1 MFLFEVYVFLV
12 LFYSSSGLKLG
23 IASADPK
30 ILGGDDAPDGAIKY
44 QVSLQNVGSHFCGG
58 SIIDKKWVVTAA
70 HCTYNRPAQSFKVAV
85 GINKLSDE
93 GKKYTPDK
101 VIIHEKFDE
110 KLFTN
115 DISLVKIES
124 GIELNDRVNPVGLP
138 TTNINPGDTLVLT
151 GWGRIS
157 NDGPLPN
164 KLQIVEVTAITTN
177 QCKIKYSLYKQP
189 ITPKHLCTR
198 APPREG
204 SCQGD
209 SGGPLVRNGTLAA
222 LVSWGTRSCG
232 HSLVSPDVNTRVYS
246 FVNWMKDTMKKN

>member
-1 MFLFEVYVFLV
+1 M
-12 LFYSSSGLKLG
+12 GLKLG
-23 IASADPK
+23 IHSADPK
-30 ILGGDDAPDGAIKY
+30 IVGGDDAPDGAIKY

-70 HCTYNRPAQSFKVAV
+70 HCTIDRPTKSFKVAV
-85 GINKLSDE
+85 GINKLSDKGTE
-93 GKKYTPDK
+93 YTPDK
-101 VIIHEKFDE
+101 VIIHEKFDR

-115 DISLVKIES
+115 DISLVKIEP

-138 TTNINPGDTLVLT
+138 TTNTDSGATLTLT

-157 NDGPLPN
+157 SDGPLPN
-164 KLQIVEVTAITTN
+164 KLQIVEVTSITTK
-177 QCKIKYSLYKQP
+177 QCKMKYKSFKQP
-189 ITPKHLCTR
+189 ITPSHLCTH

-209 SGGPLVRNGTLAA
+209 SGGPLVTNGTLAA

-232 HSLVSPDVNTRVYS
+232 HSQVHPDVNTRVYS
-246 FVNWMKDTMKKN
+246 FVDWIKDTMSKN